1 MLKSLRIRNYRVF
14 KDLEISGL
22 YRINLIGGRNNAG
35 KTSLLEAIFLLAG
48 GRNPHLAVNAN
59 VMRMTGPDPIVAIPQ
74 ALETTWKQMF
84 HSLDTGIPISIEGC
98 HEVHGPL
105 ALKVS
110 LEPWQGTESLPPASF
125 GGDSPSEVPVGH
137 SLTFRYKGSPSDD
150 SLGQIRFRPTGAG
163 GSVDVNQPG
172 VPNSLEARIILS
184 RSGNIQEDATLLGKL
199 RTQKRGDLLLDA
211 LRMIEPNLESV
222 EDSFASGVP
231 MIWGDVGLSE
241 LVPLPVMG
249 EGMTRLTRV
258 VLGISAVPGG
268 VLLVDEIENGIH
280 HSVMSK
286 VWKAVSTAAKQF
298 DVQVFATTHSYEC
311 FEQAY
316 NGLGE
321 DGFRLHRLEKSQDGE
336 IVSNRSV
343 TYGSEAIAASIE
355 YNFEVR

>member
-1 MLKSLRIRNYRVF
+1 MLKGLRIRNYRVF
-14 KDLEISGL
+14 KDLKVDGL
-22 YRINLIGGRNNAG
+22 HRINLIAGKNNSG

-48 GRNPHLAVNAN
+48 GRNPQLAVNTN
-59 VMRMTGPDPIVAIPQ
+59 VMRMTGPDPIVATPQ
-74 ALETTWKQMF
+74 ALENTWKQMF
-84 HSLDTGIPISIEGC
+84 HSLDTDIPISIDGC

-110 LEPWQGTESLPPASF
+110 LEPWQGTESLPPASL
-125 GGDSPSEVPVGH
+125 GGASPSEVPVGH
-137 SLTFRYKGSPSDD
+137 SLTFRYKGSPGDD
-150 SLGQIRFRPTGAG
+150 SLGQIRFRPTGTG

-172 VPNSLEARIILS
+172 VSNSLEARIILS
-184 RSGNIQEDATLLGKL
+184 RSGNVQEDATLLGKL

-211 LRMIEPNLESV
+211 LRVIEPNLESV
-222 EDSFASGVP
+222 EDSFASSVP

-249 EGMTRLTRV
+249 EGMTRLARI

-286 VWKAVSTAAKQF
+286 VWKAVSAAAKQF

-311 FEQAY
+311 FENAV
-316 NGLGE
+316 NALGAEGFKFFRVGKTRSGE
-321 DGFRLHRLEKSQDGE
+321 D
-336 IVSNRSV
+336 
-343 TYGSEAIAASIE
+343 EAVMYSPEMIDVAIRH
-355 YNFEVR
+355 YMEVR